1 MTLPEL
7 LWRDEATK
15 DTELFQTAAD
25 PNNAVN
31 VGAHSRAA
39 PRRSRSILIHSVVL
53 TASGCASLKDALTN
67 VISDGD
73 DQSFIDGTLGVTL
86 SRIPNYEAELKTEIR
101 FTAKM
106 FNTFV
111 HFLYFYEIEP
121 AVGSQVADP
130 QVKDVARLVLVAV
143 QLRFDSLR
151 SKCKGK
157 VLAVIII
164 ILFSLLLLNCF
175 GM

>member
-1 MTLPEL
+1 MFKLYGTTTIFIRNFEVEL
-7 LWRDEATK
+7 GRIFFED
-15 DTELFQTAAD
+15 
-25 PNNAVN
+25 
-31 VGAHSRAA
+31 
-39 PRRSRSILIHSVVL
+39 
-53 TASGCASLKDALTN
+53 
-67 VISDGD
+67 
-73 DQSFIDGTLGVTL
+73 
-86 SRIPNYEAELKTEIR
+86 SRIP
-101 FTAKM
+101 
-106 FNTFV
+106 FV

-121 AVGSQVADP
+121 AGGSQVADP
-130 QVKDVARLVLVAV
+130 QVEDVARLVLVAV